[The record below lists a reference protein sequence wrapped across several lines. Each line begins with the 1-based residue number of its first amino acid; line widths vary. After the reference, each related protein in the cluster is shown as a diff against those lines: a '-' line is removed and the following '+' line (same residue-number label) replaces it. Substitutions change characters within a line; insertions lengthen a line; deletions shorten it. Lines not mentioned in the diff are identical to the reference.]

1 MEQYLFDVEYF
12 LSKFQVPLLQAVI
25 ERVTC

>member
-12 LSKFQVPLLQAVI
+12 LSKFQALLLQVVI
-25 ERVTC
+25 KRVTC